1 MPDYICKIVS
11 AQGTILKRTITA
23 DSMEALPALL
33 EEQNE
38 ELISA
43 KKVGGTQDLGKYFER
58 FQKVTPKEMSIFTN
72 QMKVMFRA
80 GIPLVRSL
88 EILEQQATSNK
99 FKNVIKDLIKYINAG
114 ESLSASMARHPTVFN
129 NLFVNMIRAGEAAGA
144 TDEILKQLQ
153 EFTEIDIST
162 KKSIKKAVR
171 YPIIVMGVLLV
182 GGGFAIAKII
192 PTFANMITARGG
204 ELPFLTKMLMGISDV
219 MQSYGLLIAGGFIGA
234 FLGIK
239 YYIKTEKGAYQWDH
253 LKLKL
258 PIVKNVLVVLAMSR
272 FSMILKTL
280 VNSGVPITDA
290 LEIAKDTI
298 GNRVYAN
305 IINTARDKI
314 IEGQP
319 IHVALKHDYIPD
331 VIVNMVQVGEESGA
345 LNEMLTS
352 VGVYYS
358 AELDEKLDGLTSAIE
373 PVTTLLIG
381 IFVAGFVAAIFLPM
395 FQMYSL

>member
-11 AQGTILKRTITA
+11 AQGAILKRTITA

-72 QMKVMFRA
+72 QLKVMFRA

-88 EILEQQATSNK
+88 EMLEQQAASNK

-171 YPIIVMGVLLV
+171 YPIIVMGVLLM

>member
-43 KKVGGTQDLGKYFER
+43 KKMSGTQDLGKYFER

-72 QMKVMFRA
+72 QLKVMFRA

-88 EILEQQATSNK
+88 EILEQQAASNK
-99 FKNVIKDLIKYINAG
+99 FKNVIKDLIKHINAG

-171 YPIIVMGVLLV
+171 YPIIVMGVLLM

>member
-43 KKVGGTQDLGKYFER
+43 KKMSGTQDLGKYFER

-171 YPIIVMGVLLV
+171 YPIIVMGVLLM

-219 MQSYGLLIAGGFIGA
+219 MQSYGLLIAGGLIGA

>member
-11 AQGTILKRTITA
+11 AQGAILKRTITA

-43 KKVGGTQDLGKYFER
+43 KKMSGTQDLGKYFER

-72 QMKVMFRA
+72 QLKVMFRA

-88 EILEQQATSNK
+88 EILEQQASSNK

-171 YPIIVMGVLLV
+171 YPIIVMGVLLM

>member
-23 DSMEALPALL
+23 DSMEALPVLL

-72 QMKVMFRA
+72 QLKVMFRA
-80 GIPLVRSL
+80 GIPLVKSL
-88 EILEQQATSNK
+88 EMLEQQAASNK

-171 YPIIVMGVLLV
+171 YPIIVMGVLLM

>member
-72 QMKVMFRA
+72 QLKVMFRA

-88 EILEQQATSNK
+88 EILEQQASSNK

-171 YPIIVMGVLLV
+171 YPIIVMGVLLM

>member
-11 AQGTILKRTITA
+11 AQGAILKRTITA

-43 KKVGGTQDLGKYFER
+43 KKMSGTQDLGKYFER

-72 QMKVMFRA
+72 QLKVMFRA

-88 EILEQQATSNK
+88 EMLEQQAASNK

-171 YPIIVMGVLLV
+171 YPIIVMGVLLM

-219 MQSYGLLIAGGFIGA
+219 MQSYGLLIAGGLIGA

>member
-1 MPDYICKIVS
+1 MSSYTCKVVTVNGAIEERTFEAVS
-11 AQGTILKRTITA
+11 ETALYELLADQKLDLISSTQKNESLDVGKFLKR
-23 DSMEALPALL
+23 
-33 EEQNE
+33 
-38 ELISA
+38 
-43 KKVGGTQDLGKYFER
+43 FE
-58 FQKVTPKEMSIFTN
+58 KVTSKDMNLFTN
-72 QMKVMFRA
+72 QLKVMMRA
-80 GIPLVRSL
+80 GIPLIRSL
-88 EILEQQATSNK
+88 EILEQQVTAQK
-99 FKNVIKDLIKYINAG
+99 FKSIIGDIRERINAG
-114 ESLSASMARHPTVFN
+114 ETLSAALSHHPAVFN
-129 NLFVNMIRAGEAAGA
+129 DLFVNMMRAGESSGSV
-144 TDEILKQLQ
+144 DEILDQLQ
-153 EFTEIDIST
+153 TFTEIDIAT

-171 YPIIVMGVLLV
+171 YPIIVMGVLLM

>member
-1 MPDYICKIVS
+1 
-11 AQGTILKRTITA
+11 
-23 DSMEALPALL
+23 
-33 EEQNE
+33 
-38 ELISA
+38 
-43 KKVGGTQDLGKYFER
+43 
-58 FQKVTPKEMSIFTN
+58 
-72 QMKVMFRA
+72 
-80 GIPLVRSL
+80 
-88 EILEQQATSNK
+88 
-99 FKNVIKDLIKYINAG
+99 
-114 ESLSASMARHPTVFN
+114 
-129 NLFVNMIRAGEAAGA
+129 
-144 TDEILKQLQ
+144 
-153 EFTEIDIST
+153 
-162 KKSIKKAVR
+162 
-171 YPIIVMGVLLV
+171 
-182 GGGFAIAKII
+182 
-192 PTFANMITARGG
+192 MITARGG

-219 MQSYGLLIAGGFIGA
+219 MQSYGLLIAGGLIGA

>member
-43 KKVGGTQDLGKYFER
+43 KKMSGTQDLGKYFER

-171 YPIIVMGVLLV
+171 YPIIVMGVLLM

>member
-11 AQGTILKRTITA
+11 AQGAILKRTITA

-72 QMKVMFRA
+72 QLKVMFRA

-88 EILEQQATSNK
+88 EILEQQASSNK

-171 YPIIVMGVLLV
+171 YPIIVMGVLLM

>member
-43 KKVGGTQDLGKYFER
+43 KKMSGTQDLGKYFER

-171 YPIIVMGVLLV
+171 YPIIVMGVLLM

-219 MQSYGLLIAGGFIGA
+219 MQSYGLLIAGGLIGA

-331 VIVNMVQVGEESGA
+331 VIVNMVQLGVVFQFHSSYQFPS
-345 LNEMLTS
+345 MLAF
-352 VGVYYS
+352 GYP
-358 AELDEKLDGLTSAIE
+358 L
-373 PVTTLLIG
+373 
-381 IFVAGFVAAIFLPM
+381 
-395 FQMYSL
+395 

>member
-43 KKVGGTQDLGKYFER
+43 KKMSGTQDLGKYFER

-72 QMKVMFRA
+72 QLKVMFRA

-153 EFTEIDIST
+153 VFTEIDIST
-162 KKSIKKAVR
+162 KKSIKKAIR
-171 YPIIVMGVLLV
+171 YPLIVLSVMFI
-182 GGGFAIAKII
+182 GGAFAVVNII
-192 PTFANMITARGG
+192 PTFAGMIQAQGG
-204 ELPFLTKMLMGISDV
+204 ELPLLTKALMGLSGFL
-219 MQSYGLLIAGGFIGA
+219 QSFGLLV
-234 FLGIK
+234 LGVVAAIIVGLRF
-239 YYIKTEKGAYQWDH
+239 YLKTAHGELMWDGI
-253 LKLKL
+253 KLKL
-258 PIVKNVLVVLAMSR
+258 PVAKTVIEVSAMAR
-272 FSMILKTL
+272 FSLILKTL
-280 VNSGVPITDA
+280 THSGVAITEA

-298 GNRVYAN
+298 GNKVYAN
-305 IINTARDKI
+305 TIADAREKI
-314 IEGQP
+314 IEGHA
-319 IHVALKHDYIPD
+319 IHEALKSNYIPD
-331 VIVNMVQVGEESGA
+331 VMINMIAIGEESGA
-345 LNEMLTS
+345 LHEMLAS
-352 VGVYYS
+352 LGDFYS
-358 AELDEKLDGLTSAIE
+358 AELEEKLDDLTAAIE
-373 PVTTLLIG
+373 PIATLAIG
-381 IFVAGFVAAIFLPM
+381 IFVAGFVASIFLPM
-395 FQMYSL
+395 FQMYDL